1 MLRFLILLGFSF
13 LFMHLHVTGS
23 ISKYINM
30 KYAYIS
36 YITIFVMFFLTF
48 VQLFFYVKGD
58 KHKEEDCEH
67 GCDHHHERNSWKEYI
82 FYPVLIFPIIS
93 VFFIPIATLDS
104 NIVKAKGFNFNV
116 YNDKDAS
123 AIHQFLQPDS
133 SIYYGQE
140 GYDEYMDKAKKKFVN
155 NNNRVILNDKDYLI
169 GMETIYKFPGY
180 FDDKTIQVQGFT
192 YNEKELESNQ
202 IFLFRFG
209 IIHCVADSG
218 VFGML
223 VQFPDDIK
231 FKNDEWI
238 QVEGKLSNE
247 YYQPFKKTIPILEVT
262 GWKTIPKPEDPYVY
276 RTY

>member
-1 MLRFLILLGFSF
+1 MLRFLLLLGFSF

-30 KYAYIS
+30 KYSYIS
-36 YITIFVMFFLTF
+36 FITIFVMFFLTF
-48 VQLFFYVKGD
+48 AQLIIYVRGE
-58 KHKEEDCEH
+58 KHKEDDCNC
-67 GCDHHHERNSWKEYI
+67 GHHHVRKGWKEYI
-82 FYPVLIFPIIS
+82 FYPVLLFPIIS

-104 NIVKAKGFNFNV
+104 NIVKAKGFHFDV
-116 YNDKDAS
+116 YNDKDTS

-140 GYDEYMDKAKKKFVN
+140 GYDQYMDKAKKKFIKKNKKV
-155 NNNRVILNDKDYLI
+155 VLNDNDFLI

-180 FDDKTIQVQGFT
+180 FDNKTIQFKGFT

-209 IIHCVADSG
+209 IIHCIADSG

-223 VQFPDDIK
+223 VQFPENIH

-238 QVEGKLSNE
+238 QVEGKLSNM

-262 GWKTIPKPEDPYVY
+262 KWKSTPKPEDPYVY